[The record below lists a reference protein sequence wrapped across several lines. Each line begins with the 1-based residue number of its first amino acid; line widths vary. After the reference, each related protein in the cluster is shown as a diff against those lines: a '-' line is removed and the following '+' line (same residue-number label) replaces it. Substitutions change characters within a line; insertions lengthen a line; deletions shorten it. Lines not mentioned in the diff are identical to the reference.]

1 MNSILSDI
9 AQHKAAIE
17 MLLALDDYD
26 VSEFAQSWQQYQS
39 ELETFCAQANES
51 DRAFLEA
58 ELQWVHARQAQVA
71 AERQRIGGFL
81 ISLNAG
87 RKAIDNYNKS

>member
-9 AQHKAAIE
+9 AQRKAAIE

-39 ELETFCAQANES
+39 ELETFCAQADES

-58 ELQWVHARQAQVA
+58 ELQWVHARQLQVA
-71 AERQRIGGFL
+71 EERQRVGSAL
-81 ISLNAG
+81 LNLQNG
-87 RKAIDNYNKS
+87 RKAVDSYGNF